1 MGEADMRN
9 QRTFRGSER
18 RAERPIWSLGE
29 VRAWGTVT
37 DIERAGE
44 ILGIGRTKAYEL
56 ARTDAFPVKVVRVGR
71 RYLVPVAGL
80 LRILD
85 PVDP

>member
-1 MGEADMRN
+1 VPNG
-9 QRTFRGSER
+9 GKIKSGKSSPR
-18 RAERPIWSLGE
+18 RRVWTIAA
-29 VRAWGTVT
+29 VRALGTVT
-37 DIERAGE
+37 DIEKAAE

-56 ARTDAFPVKVVRVGR
+56 ARANSFPVTVVRVGR

-85 PVDP
+85 PVDVR